1 MTIVES
7 ARALK
12 TDVESIHRMA
22 RGDERAAHE
31 LVQTYGDGLFRF
43 VLRRTSGCIEDAEE
57 IVQDAFITA
66 IRLGASFDGSC
77 SVFTWLCSLARLKIG
92 DRVKEQ
98 TRLKR
103 AADRPVLSLDDDS
116 RGALRQVHD
125 PSASLEDLVER
136 IDRLR
141 LVQALLD
148 SMTPEQREA
157 VVLRYVEQFSIPE
170 IARIMDRSEK
180 AVEKLLERAKERPR
194 QEMFKWFGDESF
206 RLASLVLL
214 TI

>member
-1 MTIVES
+1 
-7 ARALK
+7 
-12 TDVESIHRMA
+12 MA
-22 RGDERAAHE
+22 RGDERAAHG
-31 LVQTYGDGLFRF
+31 LVDAYGDALFRF
-43 VLRRTSGCIEDAEE
+43 VLRRTEGCAEDAEE
-57 IVQDAFITA
+57 IVQDAFVTA
-66 IRLGASFDGSC
+66 VRMGTTYDGSC

-92 DRVKEQ
+92 DRLKEQ
-98 TRLKR
+98 SRLKR
-103 AADRPVLSLDDDS
+103 SHDGPVVSLDDDS
-116 RGALRQVHD
+116 RGALRQIHD
-125 PSASLEDLVER
+125 PSASLDDLVDR

-141 LVQALLD
+141 FVQALLD

-170 IARIMDRSEK
+170 IARIMNRSEK
-180 AVEKLLERAKERPR
+180 AVERLLERAKERPR